1 MSDHGGYRSYAG
13 DDMVTGEGVAVEVPA
28 ASVAARMAS
37 GAIDVVIV
45 IVVLVGGLFVLAL
58 GLGGASEAVE
68 GIVGIV
74 WSTLVIVGLPATVE
88 TLTRGRTL
96 GKMALGLRAVR
107 DDGGPVTGRHSLVR
121 ALVGYVEIYL
131 LLGVPA
137 LVAAMVHPRA
147 KRLGDMAAGTVV
159 VSQRASLRLTPPP
172 GMPPPLHQWA
182 RSADVATMPS
192 GLTVAVRQFLA
203 RAPGLSPES
212 RRTLGL
218 ELLHA
223 TLPHVSPPP
232 PGGFHPE
239 VVLAAVVAERRRR
252 DLDRLWREERLRA
265 RVLPADPLSPTA
277 PGIPHHP

>member
-37 GAIDVVIV
+37 GAIDVVLAV
-45 IVVLVGGLFVLAL
+45 AVLIGGLVVLAL

-74 WSTLVIVGLPATVE
+74 WSTLVLVGIPATLE
-88 TLTRGRTL
+88 TVTHGRTL
-96 GKMALGLRAVR
+96 GKMALGQRAVR
-107 DDGGPVTGRHSLVR
+107 DDGGPVTGRHALVR

-137 LVAAMVHPRA
+137 LVTAMVHPRG

-172 GMPPPLHQWA
+172 GMPPALHQWA
-182 RSADVATMPS
+182 RSADVATLPS

-203 RAPGLSPES
+203 RAPGLAPES
-212 RRTLGL
+212 RRTLGI

-252 DLDRLWREERLRA
+252 DLDRLWRDERLRA

-277 PGIPHHP
+277 AAPPHP

>member
-1 MSDHGGYRSYAG
+1 MC
-13 DDMVTGEGVAVEVPA
+13 
-28 ASVAARMAS
+28 
-37 GAIDVVIV
+37 
-45 IVVLVGGLFVLAL
+45 
-58 GLGGASEAVE
+58 
-68 GIVGIV
+68 
-74 WSTLVIVGLPATVE
+74 STLVIVGLPATLE
-88 TLTRGRTL
+88 TATRGRTL
-96 GKMALGLRAVR
+96 GKIALGLRAVR
-107 DDGGPVTGRHSLVR
+107 DDGGPVTGRHALVR

-131 LLGVPA
+131 LLGIPA

-172 GMPPPLHQWA
+172 GMPPALHQWA
-182 RSADVATMPS
+182 RSADVATLPS

-218 ELLHA
+218 ELLRA

-252 DLDRLWREERLRA
+252 DLDRLWREEQLRA
-265 RVLPADPLSPTA
+265 RVGPAGPALPHGARLTRPPPRPGGPDPPLA
-277 PGIPHHP
+277 PRLRAACGRFSEPRRGLRNRV